1 MSQPPGSAGDA
12 LAVFFGWLLVVVG
25 VLIAGLGGLCT
36 LALLTDRSS
45 EARMYAVICV
55 VPVGIGAAIL
65 LPGLLILRDRRKRR
79 RAWRPGPEDLA
90 RFSDGTPP
98 PAPAPDPAKPESP
111 DDR

>member
-1 MSQPPGSAGDA
+1 MSQPPGGAGDA

-36 LALLTDRSS
+36 LALLTESS
-45 EARMYAVICV
+45 EARMYAVLGV

-65 LPGLLILRDRRKRR
+65 LPGVLILRDRRKRR
-79 RAWRPGPEDLA
+79 RAWRPKPDDLA
-90 RFSDGTPP
+90 RFSDWTPP
-98 PAPAPDPAKPESP
+98 PSPDPAAETERP